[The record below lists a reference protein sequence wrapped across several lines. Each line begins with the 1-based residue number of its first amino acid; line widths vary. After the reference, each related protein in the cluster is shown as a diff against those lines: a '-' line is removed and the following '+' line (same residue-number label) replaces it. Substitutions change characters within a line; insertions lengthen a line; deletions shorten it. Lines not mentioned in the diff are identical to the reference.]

1 MYIGSV
7 KHMVRKHVAVINK
20 TGKKAKD
27 PANLQFNDGRFSRM
41 QFLTDIFFFRRL
53 DNNILII

>member
-27 PANLQFNDGRFSRM
+27 PANQQFNDGRFSRM
-41 QFLTDIFFFRRL
+41 QFLTDIFFFL
-53 DNNILII
+53 ED